1 MTPAQCRAARGYLGW
16 SQRDLA
22 LKADIARGTIADFER
37 GVHQPGR
44 RTIRDLVAV
53 LTAAGLT
60 IGNGAVYCHKE
71 TVR

>member
-22 LKADIARGTIADFER
+22 TKADVARGTIADFER

-53 LTAAGLT
+53 LTEGGV
-60 IGNGAVYCHKE
+60 IVGNGCVYFNQE
-71 TVR
+71 TVG